1 MLFNRQDFE
10 SEEQFSFI
18 TANQKWFKFLAF
30 VSFFC
35 ALFINAALV
44 WLLCCRAN
52 RLPKTDIQLKQDAA
66 FKKYIKKKRRSCSQ
80 KKRLNFR
87 KKLKYLI
94 FGNLKVKSPTSSFY
108 ESGPSDDDEYEER
121 STLKSKKKGGG
132 FFGFGKNKK
141 NKSHNDSFI

>member
-52 RLPKTDIQLKQDAA
+52 RLPQTDMQLKQDAA
-66 FKKYIKKKRRSCSQ
+66 FKRYVKKKRRSCSQ
-80 KKRLNFR
+80 KKRLNFK

-94 FGNLKVKSPTSSFY
+94 FGNLKVKSPPSSFY
-108 ESGPSDDDEYEER
+108 ESGSSDEDYEETR
-121 STLKSKKKGGG
+121 SSKKKGGG